1 MKVIKSTFSSE
12 NRQIDSLHHAPTF
25 KIVYGWPL
33 KAESHKALWSQ
44 NDNVQ
49 TSFLWYSWE
58 NISKKK
64 NCVAKLDKKAAEFI
78 TNYTKLEFFSYLV
91 FKNVDDSEFL
101 SGKFLALN
109 VFLFRLGKYHVS
121 NVEMLVYQSVCC
133 PSTMAF
139 VNIKI
144 TAVGNFYLTDTFQ

>member
-44 NDNVQ
+44 NDNVP

-64 NCVAKLDKKAAEFI
+64 KLRCKTWQKGSWI
-78 TNYTKLEFFSYLV
+78 YYYFSYLV

-121 NVEMLVYQSVCC
+121 NVEILVYQSVCC

-144 TAVGNFYLTDTFQ
+144 TAVGNFYLTDSFQ

>member
-1 MKVIKSTFSSE
+1 MKVIKSTFSSG
-12 NRQIDSLHHAPTF
+12 NRPIDSLHHALTF
-25 KIVYGWPL
+25 EIVYGWPL

-44 NDNVQ
+44 NDSVL

-58 NISKKK
+58 NISKK
-64 NCVAKLDKKAAEFI
+64 NCVANLDKKAAEFI
-78 TNYTKLEFFSYLV
+78 TNYTQLEFFSYLV
-91 FKNVDDSEFL
+91 FKNDDSELL

-109 VFLFRLGKYHVS
+109 VSLFRLGKYHVS

-139 VNIKI
+139 VNRKI